1 MRELGR
7 IFVRVN
13 WLGLTTIALGFA
25 LWEVLLRA
33 REAQKA
39 QRVERRTD
47 RQRLPV

>member
-25 LWEVLLRA
+25 LWEVLLA
-33 REAQKA
+33 PLGAIASGVK
-39 QRVERRTD
+39 
-47 RQRLPV
+47 